1 MHIENSEILRNYLFA
16 KGLIS
21 SDEDFEISTL
31 TGGVSAQTIYID
43 KKDPLV
49 IKQALPQLK
58 TRSEW
63 FSDPARILIE
73 NAGLQWLYEH
83 LPRGSVPQPISCDEE
98 NHLLIMEGIPPPS
111 DNLKT
116 LLLNGIINE
125 SYIESF
131 GKLLGMIHQ
140 KGLKN
145 SDVAKSFQNRDF
157 FINLRIEPYYEYT
170 GENLPQ
176 FRAFFADL
184 IQSTLDQQITI
195 VHGDYSPKNVLI
207 KDERLVLLDH
217 EVMHYGDPA
226 FDVGFSLTH
235 FLSKANHLSNPAF
248 IDLALRSW
256 NSYRSI
262 FAYDEENFEERCV
275 KHLLG
280 CMLARVHGK
289 SPLEY
294 LSSDAQKWQYRVV
307 TALIDTLP
315 KTLTQLFNSYKKS
328 LNERKN

>member
-1 MHIENSEILRNYLFA
+1 MNIENPEILRNYLLA
-16 KGLIS
+16 KGLLS
-21 SDEDFEISTL
+21 PDEDFEISTL

-49 IKQALPQLK
+49 IKQSLSQLK

-63 FSDPARILIE
+63 YSDPGRILIE
-73 NAGLQWLYEH
+73 NAGLKWLYDH
-83 LPRGSVPQPISCDEE
+83 LPGGSVPRPIFCDEE
-98 NHLLIMEGIPPPS
+98 KHLLIMEGISPPS

-116 LLLNGIINE
+116 LLLSGMINV
-125 SYIESF
+125 SHIESF

-140 KGLKN
+140 KGVRN
-145 SDVAKSFQNRDF
+145 AEVAKTFHNREF
-157 FINLRIEPYYEYT
+157 FINLRIEPYYQYT
-170 GENLPQ
+170 GEKIPQ
-176 FRAFFADL
+176 FRTFFADL
-184 IQSTLDQQITI
+184 IQSTLDHQITI

-207 KDERLVLLDH
+207 KEGRLILLDH

-235 FLSKANHLSNPAF
+235 FLSKANHLSNPTF
-248 IDLALRSW
+248 IDLALRLW

-262 FAYDEENFEERCV
+262 FAYDEDNFEERCI

-294 LSSDAQKWQYRVV
+294 LSLAAQKWQSGMVSAFVEKPPV
-307 TALIDTLP
+307 TM
-315 KTLTQLFNSYKKS
+315 TQLFNSYKKS
-328 LNERKN
+328 LDERKN